1 MQRATFAITI
11 PHLFSPNFAFSDK
24 SKSHISNI
32 TCITFQ
38 SSRNVFHTIIK
49 SSDFQSYLFLNTKIN
64 WIPPESEVNLLS
76 RPIQSSERAQNATE

>member
-1 MQRATFAITI
+1 MQKITFTVGI
-11 PHLFSPNFAFSDK
+11 PCLFSSYFAFTDES
-24 SKSHISNI
+24 IPPYTSNI
-32 TCITFQ
+32 SFQ
-38 SSRNVFHTIIK
+38 PSRNVFHTIIK